1 MELEAPGIILTR
13 NCGAE
18 EAQGTEII
26 LLVQYPPR
34 ITSLIQTQGVMQM
47 SCTAPCTYVNPK
59 LEDMLTLCST
69 NVLGMTVSTRPLQ
82 DEYTSVDNF

>member
-13 NCGAE
+13 NCGTE

-34 ITSLIQTQGVMQM
+34 ITSLIQTQGVM
-47 SCTAPCTYVNPK
+47 K
-59 LEDMLTLCST
+59 
-69 NVLGMTVSTRPLQ
+69 NVLHG
-82 DEYTSVDNF
+82 SVYVP